1 MKIIV
6 DAFGGDN
13 APQQILLGCA
23 QARESLGIDIVLAGD
38 KARLEACAKELDLTQ
53 QLAKMEIL
61 PCGQLLTMEDEPTSV
76 IREKSDSSMAVG
88 LRALAQG
95 QGDAFASAGNSGAL
109 VVGATTIVKRVRGV
123 KRVSF
128 APIMPGMDGFFMLID
143 GGANVDCRP
152 EMLLQF
158 GVMGSAYM
166 KNVMGIEK
174 PRVALANVGTEEHKG
189 DQLRQEALALLKACP
204 DIHFVGNLEA
214 RDIPYNKADV
224 VVADGFTGNMILKL
238 YEGVAMALMDK
249 IKGVFLGSLKG
260 KLAAAMVYSDLKKM
274 KKELDYNEYG
284 GAPIMGCSKPV
295 FKIHGSAKASTVES
309 ALRLSHGE
317 RHSGGRERPSI
328 LADVFESTTAA
339 IYLDS
344 GSLEEAKKF
353 ILRFIAPAAKAQSVK
368 PFKDYKTTLQEI
380 IQQNPEEKL
389 EYVVTGE
396 SGPDHDKHF
405 TVEVHLNSNV
415 IGKGGGRSKKEAEQQ
430 AAREALELMG
440 Y

>member
-95 QGDAFASAGNSGAL
+95 HGDAFASAGNSGAL
-109 VVGATTIVKRVRGV
+109 VVGATTLVKRVRGV

-128 APIMPGMDGFFMLID
+128 APIMPGMNGFFMLID

-214 RDIPYNKADV
+214 RDIHYN
-224 VVADGFTGNMILKL
+224 
-238 YEGVAMALMDK
+238 
-249 IKGVFLGSLKG
+249 
-260 KLAAAMVYSDLKKM
+260 
-274 KKELDYNEYG
+274 
-284 GAPIMGCSKPV
+284 
-295 FKIHGSAKASTVES
+295 
-309 ALRLSHGE
+309 
-317 RHSGGRERPSI
+317 
-328 LADVFESTTAA
+328 
-339 IYLDS
+339 
-344 GSLEEAKKF
+344 
-353 ILRFIAPAAKAQSVK
+353 
-368 PFKDYKTTLQEI
+368 
-380 IQQNPEEKL
+380 
-389 EYVVTGE
+389 
-396 SGPDHDKHF
+396 
-405 TVEVHLNSNV
+405 
-415 IGKGGGRSKKEAEQQ
+415 
-430 AAREALELMG
+430 
-440 Y
+440 

>member
-1 MKIIV
+1 MRIIV

-76 IREKSDSSMAVG
+76 IREKSDSSMA
-88 LRALAQG
+88 L
-95 QGDAFASAGNSGAL
+95 
-109 VVGATTIVKRVRGV
+109 VKRVRGV

-128 APIMPGMDGFFMLID
+128 APIMPGMNGFFMLID

-309 ALRLSHGE
+309 ALRLA
-317 RHSGGRERPSI
+317 R
-328 LADVFESTTAA
+328 D
-339 IYLDS
+339 Y
-344 GSLEEAKKF
+344 
-353 ILRFIAPAAKAQSVK
+353 AQSG
-368 PFKDYKTTLQEI
+368 I
-380 IQQNPEEKL
+380 IAQI
-389 EYVVTGE
+389 GE
-396 SGPDHDKHF
+396 A
-405 TVEVHLNSNV
+405 V
-415 IGKGGGRSKKEAEQQ
+415 GKKS
-430 AAREALELMG
+430 
-440 Y
+440 